1 MSLEF
6 MADTPTFVS
15 KLDNDGYLPISYLT
29 SQKSIKDSKLDND
42 TIIEIIRSI
51 DSLSLSPDNTGVRIS
66 LPVARKTLIL
76 REIPDDVTESR
87 IRDLFSGFTVEC
99 IKKEIANSWF
109 VTFDSEE
116 SALQAFTFAQQS
128 SFSSHPIR
136 ARVKS
141 EFYMK
146 VFLKRLRSVISDT
159 PTRKLSSA
167 AKPFVLSYKT
177 MLKTPTFDDDLGDDI
192 PQLGACW
199 ADPMESQQ
207 IGLEQVERLTGSY
220 SYYHTGYEETLPFVP
235 THPVSVGYE
244 TPFVHYSPSE
254 ILEIVKV
261 GLGRR
266 AFLVGNDRS
275 LHAANRDSRRP
286 LARGRGDLGES
297 LADIS
302 HCEHGVSDE
311 RTNHVDRPGD
321 AQRHS
326 EDVLRRQH
334 RLYMHATR
342 NGRCGDGGNAKAAAT
357 PETKRKSANESVS
370 EVKGVLLCCT
380 NHLSKRWLRA
390 NCGSDVT

>member
-29 SQKSIKDSKLDND
+29 SQKSIKDSKLDNN
-42 TIIEIIRSI
+42 TIIGIIRSI

-66 LPVARKTLIL
+66 LPVA
-76 REIPDDVTESR
+76 R

-116 SALQAFTFAQQS
+116 SALRAFSFVQEST
-128 SFSSHPIR
+128 FSSQPIK

-167 AKPFVLSYKT
+167 AKPFVLSDKT
-177 MLKTPTFDDDLGDDI
+177 TLTTPMLEDDLGDDI

-207 IGLEQVERLTGSY
+207 IGSKQVTHVTRSY

-235 THPVSVGYE
+235 THPASVGYE

-254 ILEIVKV
+254 ILDIVRV
-261 GLGRR
+261 GFAG
-266 AFLVGNDRS
+266 VRS
-275 LHAANRDSRRP
+275 S
-286 LARGRGDLGES
+286 
-297 LADIS
+297 
-302 HCEHGVSDE
+302 
-311 RTNHVDRPGD
+311 
-321 AQRHS
+321 
-326 EDVLRRQH
+326 
-334 RLYMHATR
+334 
-342 NGRCGDGGNAKAAAT
+342 
-357 PETKRKSANESVS
+357 
-370 EVKGVLLCCT
+370 
-380 NHLSKRWLRA
+380 
-390 NCGSDVT
+390 

>member
-6 MADTPTFVS
+6 MANTPTFVS

-29 SQKSIKDSKLDND
+29 SQKSIKDSKLDNN
-42 TIIEIIRSI
+42 TIIGIIRSI

-76 REIPDDVTESR
+76 RDIPDDVTESR

-116 SALQAFTFAQQS
+116 SALRAFSFVQEST
-128 SFSSHPIR
+128 FSSQPIK

-167 AKPFVLSYKT
+167 AKP
-177 MLKTPTFDDDLGDDI
+177 MLEDDLGDDI

-207 IGLEQVERLTGSY
+207 IGSKQVTHVTRSY

-235 THPVSVGYE
+235 THPASVGYE

-254 ILEIVKV
+254 ILDIVRV
-261 GLGRR
+261 GFAG
-266 AFLVGNDRS
+266 VRS
-275 LHAANRDSRRP
+275 S
-286 LARGRGDLGES
+286 
-297 LADIS
+297 
-302 HCEHGVSDE
+302 
-311 RTNHVDRPGD
+311 
-321 AQRHS
+321 
-326 EDVLRRQH
+326 
-334 RLYMHATR
+334 
-342 NGRCGDGGNAKAAAT
+342 
-357 PETKRKSANESVS
+357 
-370 EVKGVLLCCT
+370 
-380 NHLSKRWLRA
+380 
-390 NCGSDVT
+390 

>member
-29 SQKSIKDSKLDND
+29 SQKSIKDSKLDNN
-42 TIIEIIRSI
+42 TIIGIIRSI

-76 REIPDDVTESR
+76 RDIPDDITESR

-116 SALQAFTFAQQS
+116 SALRAFSFVQEST
-128 SFSSHPIR
+128 FSSQPIK

-167 AKPFVLSYKT
+167 AKPFVLSDKT
-177 MLKTPTFDDDLGDDI
+177 TLTTPMLEDDLGDDI

-207 IGLEQVERLTGSY
+207 IGSKQVTHVTRSY

-235 THPVSVGYE
+235 THPASVGYE

-254 ILEIVKV
+254 ILDIVRV
-261 GLGRR
+261 GFAG
-266 AFLVGNDRS
+266 VRS
-275 LHAANRDSRRP
+275 S
-286 LARGRGDLGES
+286 
-297 LADIS
+297 
-302 HCEHGVSDE
+302 
-311 RTNHVDRPGD
+311 
-321 AQRHS
+321 
-326 EDVLRRQH
+326 
-334 RLYMHATR
+334 
-342 NGRCGDGGNAKAAAT
+342 
-357 PETKRKSANESVS
+357 
-370 EVKGVLLCCT
+370 
-380 NHLSKRWLRA
+380 
-390 NCGSDVT
+390 